1 MKLCPSP
8 ARYNQRGGVRLM
20 FRIVVAL
27 LAAATAGAC
36 AKSADKVTA
45 AYVSP
50 LGYDQ
55 YNCQQIAQEA
65 ERISARVQQAAGAQ
79 NKQATSDAV
88 ATTVGIVIF
97 WPALFFIGGDDAT
110 TYELA
115 RLKGEIEA
123 IERASIAKNCGIV
136 FQQAP
141 PEPTAEELQQQQ
153 AARRTR

>member
-1 MKLCPSP
+1 MK
-8 ARYNQRGGVRLM
+8 GV
-20 FRIVVAL
+20 
-27 LAAATAGAC
+27 LAAAVLAALAGAC
-36 AKSADKVTA
+36 AKSADKITA

-55 YNCQQIAQEA
+55 YNCQQIGQEA
-65 ERISARVQQAAGAQ
+65 ERISLRVQQASGAQ

-97 WPALFFIGGDDAT
+97 WPALFFISGDDAT

-123 IERASIAKNCGIV
+123 IEKASIAKNCGIV
-136 FQQAP
+136 FQSEP
-141 PEPTAEELQQQQ
+141 VPPTAEELQAAQ